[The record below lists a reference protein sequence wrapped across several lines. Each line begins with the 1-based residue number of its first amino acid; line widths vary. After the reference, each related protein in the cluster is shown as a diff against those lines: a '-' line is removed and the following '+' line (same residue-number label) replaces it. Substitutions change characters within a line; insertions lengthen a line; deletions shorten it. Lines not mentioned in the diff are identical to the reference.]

1 MKINSLW
8 RYPVKSMAGENLH
21 RAVMTQNGIIGD
33 RSYAVHDGS
42 SIRGAKKFS
51 RLMSF
56 SASFDDEPDGIVIP
70 SVTLDIGNT
79 ALSSDDAEVH
89 HLLSKELGTTVTLEK
104 LRGAEE
110 LDYYRQPS
118 EKPNIADI
126 RSILGLLE
134 SEPFPDFSEFPAELS
149 EFSTPPGTY
158 FDAYPLLILTTS
170 ALGQLQQAAPESVID
185 ERRFRPNIVI
195 NTDEIDLGYVE
206 ESWKNK
212 YLTIGEVI
220 LGLTLPCPRC
230 VMTTIGFQDLP
241 KDPGI
246 MRTLVRENHH
256 KLGIYA
262 QVIRAGHIQVD
273 DEVTLVE
280 EIEPNL

>member
-1 MKINSLW
+1 
-8 RYPVKSMAGENLH
+8 MAGENLDH
-21 RAVMTQNGIIGD
+21 AMMTQNGIIGD

-42 SIRGAKKFS
+42 SIRGAKNFS

-56 SASFDDEPDGIVIP
+56 SASFDEEPDGIVIP

-79 ALSSDDAEVH
+79 AISSDDPEVH

-104 LRGAEE
+104 LRGADE
-110 LDYYRQPS
+110 LDYYRKSS
-118 EKPNIADI
+118 EKPSIEDI
-126 RSILGLLE
+126 RAILGLLE
-134 SEPFPDFSEFPAELS
+134 GEPFPDFSEFPTELG
-149 EFSTPPGTY
+149 EYSTPPGTY

-170 ALGQLQQAAPESVID
+170 ALSQLQQAAPESVID

-195 NTDEIDLGYVE
+195 DTSEIDSGYIE
-206 ESWKNK
+206 EGWENK
-212 YLTIGEVI
+212 YLTIGEVVI
-220 LGLTLPCPRC
+220 GLSLPCPRC

-262 QVIRAGHIQVD
+262 QVVRPGRIHVD
-273 DEVTLVE
+273 DEVTLVDHF
-280 EIEPNL
+280 EI